1 MQPYHV
7 TSSFTRIVHA
17 EPAQAR
23 EVLLRI
29 DPMRS
34 LADRLSALGLDDR
47 ALWCDGAEELSYRLL
62 WRFGDD
68 QGNAI
73 LAWQLSVDSD
83 GSDRATLTARLSGRG
98 SDAGARRRVLA
109 SWTLLEELAERQ
121 TQRLARAIDDHVDT
135 DELEREDE
143 PARPELRV
151 VG

>member
-1 MQPYHV
+1 MQPYDV
-7 TSSFTRIVHA
+7 TSSFTRIVDA

-23 EVLLRI
+23 EVIAQI

-34 LADRLSALGLDDR
+34 LADRLTAPGLDDR
-47 ALWCDGAEELSYRLL
+47 ALLSDGADDLSYRLL
-62 WRFGDD
+62 WRFGGD
-68 QGNAI
+68 QGNAM
-73 LAWQLSVDSD
+73 LAWRLSVGSD
-83 GSDRATLTARLSGRG
+83 GAGRATLTARLSGRG
-98 SDAGARRRVLA
+98 SNDAARRRLLA

-121 TQRLARAIDDHVDT
+121 TQRLARAIADYDA